1 VRSLLPPLHLSED
14 RRTRVAL
21 DVAVLA
27 AGAAMPLAFAPVGLF
42 PLAVLSQAVLY
53 LGWRNAAPAQ
63 AFWRG
68 WLYGAGQF
76 GVGVSWVQ
84 ISIHQFG
91 LPVLAFSVAVTAWL
105 VAFLALY
112 PALAGWFARRWFI
125 ASPRW
130 QLLVVIPASWT
141 LWEWLRGWLFSGFP
155 WLNLGYS
162 QIDSPL
168 GALAPLAGVYAVG
181 FATALSAGALVLLLT
196 EHLRPLAA
204 LVLVWGAAA
213 ILSTVQWSRPITSP
227 LSVALIQG
235 GIEQDVKWDPRR
247 RDETLNHYQRL
258 TEPHWGSD
266 IIIWPETAIPA
277 FGSEV
282 KGFLAALQERAQTRG
297 SALLTGIAIDERDGA
312 GGLKDYFNSIVALGG
327 SVGRYDKRHLV
338 PLGEYPPLEP
348 LLAPLLKALA
358 IPMSD
363 FTAGAQEQPPMT
375 VAGLKVGASVCYED
389 AFGEE
394 VIDALPEAG
403 LLVNVSNDAWFGDS
417 LAPHQHLEIAR
428 MRAKETGR
436 YLLRA
441 TNTGISAIIGPQ
453 GKVIARSP
461 QFEPHALSGK
471 ISGYAGTT
479 PYVRFGNWA
488 IVVVLSVLLVVSRI
502 AGGRR

>member
-1 VRSLLPPLHLSED
+1 MLLLHLSDD
-14 RRTRVAL
+14 RRARVAV
-21 DVAVLA
+21 DMAVLA

-53 LGWRNAAPAQ
+53 FGWRNATPAR

-68 WLYGAGQF
+68 WLYGVGQF

-84 ISIHQFG
+84 VSIHQFG
-91 LPVLAFSVAVTAWL
+91 LPVLVFSVAVTTL
-105 VAFLALY
+105 FVAILALY
-112 PALAGWFARRWFI
+112 PALVGWAGRRWFTR
-125 ASPRW
+125 SPHW
-130 QLLVVIPASWT
+130 QLLAVMPALWT
-141 LWEWLRGWLFSGFP
+141 LGEWLRGWLFTGFP

-168 GALAPLAGVYAVG
+168 SALAPLAGVYAVS
-181 FATALSAGALVLLLT
+181 FAAALSAGALVLLLA
-196 EHLRPLAA
+196 ERLRPLA
-204 LVLVWGAAA
+204 VLVVVWGVAA
-213 ILSTVQWSRPITSP
+213 ILSTLQWSSPITGP
-227 LSVALIQG
+227 LSVTLIQG
-235 GIEQDVKWDPRR
+235 GIEQSLKWDPAL
-247 RDETLNHYQRL
+247 RDHTLNLYQSL

-282 KGFLAALQERAQTRG
+282 KGFLAALHERAETRG

-312 GGLKDYFNSIVALGG
+312 GGLKDYFNSIIALGR

-348 LLAPLLKALA
+348 VLMPLLQALT

-363 FTAGAQEQPPMT
+363 FTAGAPEQPPIT
-375 VAGLKVGASVCYED
+375 AAGLKVGASVCYED

-394 VIDALPEAG
+394 VIDTLPEAG

-453 GKVIARSP
+453 GRVIARSP
-461 QFEPHALSGK
+461 QFEPHALSGQ
-471 ISGYAGTT
+471 ISGYEGAT
-479 PYVRFGNWA
+479 PYVRVGNWV
-488 IVVVLSVLLVVSRI
+488 IVVVLTALLAVSRS
-502 AGGRR
+502 AGERR